1 MRYFHLVLFIVVSS
15 TIGCSNQEFAG
26 DNAKKI
32 IKPPCTTKAK
42 SKDKGCPPPPP
53 PPPPPPVQTH
63 EAVFAVRN
71 LACAL
76 CHATVDS
83 SVISDFAATTTDVGS
98 AQALANMFFVVKH
111 GDSQTKKPEI
121 RGKFIVPDVQTSTY
135 ASSVTAGKSNCDYS
149 GLKKG
154 ANVSYEKTSL
164 VDALRTCVEP
174 FMTWGSATE
183 KFVKKTTV
191 AINPVSSPDEIKAIA
206 SAEAATLASA
216 GFATIGTSTVEGIT
230 GSKLTGFK
238 SSAAVK
244 CEGAVV
250 FDGPVLLKD
259 TTISTQKGCRIY
271 STGSIFVFGQLNVKG
286 PDDSAHI
293 QLMSPVFIGFDIS
306 LYDIMG
312 RLAHTLNA
320 KQVFSRGSGA
330 TVAKLIGD
338 DARLIGAAEKKWGPE
353 VLPLGGGSSSYK
365 RVAAAAPVVY
375 SKSSGQFSG
384 LIIAEQFLGKIGS
397 LSFAFDPVFKPRES
411 APALFPEIKSELVS
425 VSKD

>member
-26 DNAKKI
+26 DNARKV
-32 IKPPCTTKAK
+32 IKPPCSKLAK
-42 SKDKGCPPPPP
+42 SSDKECKPDPPPPP

-83 SVISDFAATTTDVGS
+83 SVISDFAATTTDGGS

-121 RGKFIVPDVQTSTY
+121 KGKFIVPDVQTSTY
-135 ASSVTAGKSNCDYS
+135 ASSMTAGKSNCAYS
-149 GLKKG
+149 GLNL
-154 ANVSYEKTSL
+154 ANSTYVKTSL
-164 VDALRTCVEP
+164 VEALKTCVEP

-216 GFATIGTSTVEGIT
+216 GFATVGTSTVEGIT

-293 QLMSPVFIGFDIS
+293 QLLSPLFIGFDIS
-306 LYDIMG
+306 INNMAG
-312 RLAHTLNA
+312 RLTHTLNA
-320 KQVFSRGSGA
+320 KQAFSRGSG
-330 TVAKLIGD
+330 TSVASLIAA
-338 DARLIGAAEKKWGPE
+338 DAKKIGAEA
-353 VLPLGGGSSSYK
+353 LLGGGSSSYK

-397 LSFAFDPVFKPRES
+397 LSFTFDPVFKPRES

>member
-1 MRYFHLVLFIVVSS
+1 
-15 TIGCSNQEFAG
+15 
-26 DNAKKI
+26 
-32 IKPPCTTKAK
+32 
-42 SKDKGCPPPPP
+42 
-53 PPPPPPVQTH
+53 
-63 EAVFAVRN
+63 
-71 LACAL
+71 
-76 CHATVDS
+76 
-83 SVISDFAATTTDVGS
+83 
-98 AQALANMFFVVKH
+98 MFFVVKH

-121 RGKFIVPDVQTSTY
+121 KGKFIVPDVQTSTY
-135 ASSVTAGKSNCDYS
+135 ASSMTAGKSNCAYS
-149 GLKKG
+149 GLNL
-154 ANVSYEKTSL
+154 ANSTYVKTSL
-164 VDALRTCVEP
+164 VEALKTCVEP

-206 SAEAATLASA
+206 SAEAANLASA
-216 GFATIGTSTVEGIT
+216 GFTAIGTSTVEGIT

-293 QLMSPVFIGFDIS
+293 QLMSPLFIGFDIS
-306 LYDIMG
+306 INNMEG
-312 RLAHTLNA
+312 RLTHTLNA
-320 KQVFSRGSGA
+320 KQVFSRGSGLA
-330 TVAKLIGD
+330 VAKLIEA
-338 DARLIGAAEKKWGPE
+338 DANLIEAAKKNNAE
-353 VLPLGGGSSSYK
+353 VLPPGGGSSSYK

-397 LSFAFDPVFKPRES
+397 LSFTFDPVFKPRES